1 MFAIIHKIE
10 KRSEQTLFHLL
21 FAQRYQGKEAKFR
34 KCYNLS
40 TTTPRPYHS
49 NGIDNSVVGQ
59 VDGIRQIEGMF
70 IFFVELTI

>member
-1 MFAIIHKIE
+1 MFAIIHHIE
-10 KRSEQTLFHLL
+10 KQSEQTLFHLL

-40 TTTPRPYHS
+40 TKPEPYHS
-49 NGIDNSVVGQ
+49 NGIHYSVVGQ
-59 VDGIRQIEGMF
+59 VDGISQIERMF